1 MAEEF
6 GVESRGKFY
15 DSVGALKDVVQNHL
29 LQIVAFLA
37 MEPPAGND
45 ARSLRDEKVKLFRQ
59 VQSLRSDQLVRGQY
73 RTYVDEDGVAGGS
86 DTETYVATRFEIDSW
101 RWAGVPWLIRT
112 GKCLP
117 VTQTEAIVEFNAP
130 PRLLF
135 APEGAATPHPNHILF
150 RLNTD
155 QGVTFGLQ
163 VKQAG
168 EELVAESADLDMSFS
183 DDHDAKGASRRR
195 EAYQRLLE
203 DAMVGDARR
212 FAREDGIDQQ
222 WRIVDDVL
230 QDHEPVEL
238 YQSGTWGPSAAER
251 LAADIGGWHD
261 PT

>member
-1 MAEEF
+1 MF
-6 GVESRGKFY
+6 
-15 DSVGALKDVVQNHL
+15 QNHL

-37 MEPPAGND
+37 MEPPAGAD

-73 RTYVDEDGVAGGS
+73 RDYVDEAGVAGGS
-86 DTETYVATRFEIDSW
+86 DTETYIATRFEIDSW
-101 RWAGVPWLIRT
+101 RWAGVPWLVRT

-117 VTQTEAIVEFNAP
+117 VTQTEAVVEFNAP

-135 APEGAATPHPNHILF
+135 APDGSDAPHPNHVLF
-150 RLNTD
+150 RLNKD

-168 EELVAESADLDMSFS
+168 EDLVAEGADLDMSFT
-183 DDHDAKGASRRR
+183 DGAGKRRA
-195 EAYQRLLE
+195 AYQRLLE

-222 WRIVDDVL
+222 WRIVDGVL
-230 QDHEPVEL
+230 EDHAPVEL
-238 YQSGTWGPSAAER
+238 YRPGTWGPSAGDR